1 MKLIMVFLVAL
12 SLTFTPIAS
21 FAKPG
26 GKGKAK
32 DPQPNESAYEHSS
45 EKARFKR
52 GDDNQEDQGV
62 FLRGKDD
69 DSDVLKDGNKKKN
82 KQRKN
87 SDIDDVATDEVQT
100 KGKKAKKTKDEV
112 KTKSKKVEKTTD
124 DSEGVVEERT
134 KEQKKERI
142 DRSERDQERKARK
155 LERKAKK
162 NKRKDIED

>member
-69 DSDVLKDGNKKKN
+69 DSDVLKDGNK
-82 KQRKN
+82 N

-155 LERKAKK
+155 LERKEKK